1 MAESSVYQLYR
12 RIGDD
17 IINSHERDLIIIAR
31 KNLYDRLSKVLTD
44 YDDNYCEAEDLYK
57 MLVEIQNAWED
68 TITCQTDISNEQE
81 QSTEILSKYPSLKE
95 FAERM
100 SEVADDILS
109 KAVAKSSET
118 NRECEVDIN
127 KYNIPG
133 EPIIDSVLL
142 ENMLTDSGMIE
153 DSILYDEHIQ
163 IILTEQATNTR
174 YRECYD
180 ANSSTELEIICAK
193 HALWIYGEPGG
204 ERTDFSNC
212 LLQNVNLSNC
222 NLCSA
227 DFSGATFINCRL
239 GNASMC
245 NADFTN
251 TKFKRCS
258 LRHFTAEEADFKN
271 SDFYNCDLRGAYFT
285 HSNFTNAKIADCNFH
300 ETSFM
305 NCCLESWICTDCNLN
320 IANMTN
326 VNYLESDWLSE
337 ANEEISM
344 GGM

>member
-1 MAESSVYQLYR
+1 M
-12 RIGDD
+12 
-17 IINSHERDLIIIAR
+17 NSHERDLIVIAR

-44 YDDNYCEAEDLYK
+44 YDDNYCDKEDLYN
-57 MLVEIQNAWED
+57 MLLEIQNAWED
-68 TITCQTDISNEQE
+68 TITCQTDISDEQ
-81 QSTEILSKYPSLKE
+81 T
-95 FAERM
+95 
-100 SEVADDILS
+100 
-109 KAVAKSSET
+109 T
-118 NRECEVDIN
+118 NALYRDC
-127 KYNIPG
+127 
-133 EPIIDSVLL
+133 
-142 ENMLTDSGMIE
+142 
-153 DSILYDEHIQ
+153 YDE
-163 IILTEQATNTR
+163 
-174 YRECYD
+174 
-180 ANSSTELEIICAK
+180 NSSTELEIICAK

-204 ERTDFSNC
+204 ERADFSNC

-239 GNASMC
+239 CNASMC

-305 NCCLESWICTDCNLN
+305 NCCLDSWICTDCNLN

-337 ANEEISM
+337 TNGEISM